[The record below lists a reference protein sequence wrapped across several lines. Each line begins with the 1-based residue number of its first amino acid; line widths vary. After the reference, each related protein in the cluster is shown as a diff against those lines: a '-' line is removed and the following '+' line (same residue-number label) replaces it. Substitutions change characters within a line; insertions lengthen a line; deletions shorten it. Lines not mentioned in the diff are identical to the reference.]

1 MNKSICF
8 SDNLATVQTA
18 FRDYM
23 AQYMDDNGVLT
34 GLPYSKNKSFA
45 EKEKDMNALMMNEVK
60 KLSGISFSETPLS
73 LLR

>member
-45 EKEKDMNALMMNEVK
+45 EKEKDMNALMRLRSFLVS
-60 KLSGISFSETPLS
+60 LSPKTPLS